1 VELSVPLL
9 AYALLTSNIEITLT
23 LSIDIAIKF
32 SIVNAKYRNAKI
44 MLCFLKIGNNIVAI
58 TIDIIPLKHNN
69 KVEVMIS
76 FEFSDV
82 VVINSSENRTG
93 PCRI

>member
-1 VELSVPLL
+1 MSVPLL
-9 AYALLTSNIEITLT
+9 AYALLNSNIDRTLK

-32 SIVNAKYRNAKI
+32 SIINAKYRNAKVI
-44 MLCFLKIGNNIVAI
+44 LCFLKIGNKIVAT
-58 TIDIIPLKHNN
+58 TIDIMPLKHSS
-69 KVEVMIS
+69 KVEIMIS

-82 VVINSSENRTG
+82 VVRKLSENKTG